1 MCHPCRLAI
10 ISHQDLVCL
19 NRNLFMKIAKVI
31 NPVTFNTIFSWSFS
45 VRHLLALFYYFLKT
59 YDNSFLKVFIISQ
72 LIFII
77 FQSFCFFFLIGIHS
91 MQGWTATMRHGVT
104 RKRSTKRLEHTGN
117 LFRKNL
123 QLKNML
129 LLDLRSQGKGK
140 HYIGREF
147 QSPPVQGKKLLT

>member
-1 MCHPCRLAI
+1 MLQFLAI
-10 ISHQDLVCL
+10 AKSDEKTSNLLKKTSNRFDKSECFGDISLTVMSSSISSSFE
-19 NRNLFMKIAKVI
+19 R
-31 NPVTFNTIFSWSFS
+31 FSNWL
-45 VRHLLALFYYFLKT
+45 R
-59 YDNSFLKVFIISQ
+59 I
-72 LIFII
+72 
-77 FQSFCFFFLIGIHS
+77 FFFNGIHS